1 MKRDAYKLL
10 SEKYQVVSE
19 SVAKG
24 STDLVQIEYWQQD
37 TMESGRW
44 VKTKPMPRATA
55 EKIIDSFYRG
65 EIVNVEQGV
74 TESSTEVDMKGKKCI
89 ACKKGTYQET
99 EIDDDMHGTLHCTKC
114 NKQVARWQEP
124 KKKGVTEASASVAE
138 EFDDILTQAD
148 FPKSDY
154 DTAEIMNLIHNYIKG
169 LDPRDVDS
177 RVFAQIKMALGWKE
191 IDPGILDDYLQD
203 KAGASGPDSRDPQ
216 IDETTGNQVY
226 ASVAKM
232 IEANPNINSIEIQ
245 SHYGNMVLPVVE
257 IWKQNGII
265 KISVEIPEQI

>member
-1 MKRDAYKLL
+1 MKRDVYKLL

-74 TESSTEVDMKGKKCI
+74 
-89 ACKKGTYQET
+89 A
-99 EIDDDMHGTLHCTKC
+99 
-114 NKQVARWQEP
+114 
-124 KKKGVTEASASVAE
+124 EASASVAE
-138 EFDDILTQAD
+138 EFDDILTRAD

-154 DTAEIMNLIHNYIKG
+154 DTAEVMNLIHNYIKG

-216 IDETTGNQVY
+216 IDEATGNQVY
-226 ASVAKM
+226 ASITKM
-232 IEANPNINSIEIQ
+232 LEANPNINSIEIQ
-245 SHYGNMVLPVVE
+245 SHYGNMVLPVIE
-257 IWKQNGII
+257 IWKQGGVL